1 MSEKETTL
9 KEDMLLDVRDL
20 DRAAL
25 DQTIIFKKWA
35 EKWASAVYERD
46 KVKDKIKAKR
56 ADLAKQIRANPDKFG
71 GQDGKKISESWLN
84 SMLDYHDNILS
95 LEEELTNA
103 QYNMSM
109 MQIAKE
115 DCEQRSR
122 SINQLIDLYKGQ
134 YFAASSRG
142 SVSHVVAFDH
152 AINKQTDKLNDN
164 PNPRLTKKLTKK
176 V

>member
-71 GQDGKKISESWLN
+71 GQDGKKISESK
-84 SMLDYHDNILS
+84 MGKPLS
-95 LEEELTNA
+95 DKHKL
-103 QYNMSM
+103 
-109 MQIAKE
+109 
-115 DCEQRSR
+115 
-122 SINQLIDLYKGQ
+122 SIK
-134 YFAASSRG
+134 R
-142 SVSHVVAFDH
+142 
-152 AINKQTDKLNDN
+152 T
-164 PNPRLTKKLTKK
+164 TKKIMIEMREKFADKNIHIFYNESTKEK
-176 V
+176 FQGTSFHFRLKL

>member
-1 MSEKETTL
+1 MSDEKESSL
-9 KEDMLLDVRDL
+9 KDDMLLDVHDL

-35 EKWASAVYERD
+35 EKWAIAVFERD
-46 KVKDKIKAKR
+46 KVKDRIKVKKAE
-56 ADLAKQIRANPDKFG
+56 LAKKIRANPKAFG
-71 GQDGKKISESWLN
+71 GPEDKKIAENWLN
-84 SMLDYHDNILS
+84 AVIDNHEEILT
-95 LEEELTNA
+95 LEEELTLA
-103 QYNMSM
+103 QYNVAM
-109 MQIAKE
+109 MQVAKE

-142 SVSHVVAFDH
+142 SISHVVAFENSID
-152 AINKQTDKLNDN
+152 KQRDKLNN
-164 PNPRLTKKLTKK
+164 PSTIKKLTKK